1 MLRRRLWIPL
11 ALAGSVGIA
20 LAPVSSEAATPSSS
34 SGARSSTSTAQSS
47 ATDAA
52 TLAKAADFKTYSSP
66 ASKTVRLQKSVAA
79 AIAGH
84 PGTRAAATSSGTTIY
99 TTSGSTTCTT
109 DNGNGTEA
117 NPYCSVQDAV
127 NAASPGDVIDVGS
140 VYSGTGSPGVT
151 ITTSDLTIVG
161 TTDASWVTGAPAFTL
176 DGVSDVTI
184 SNMIMSGGGGGA
196 PVVSIE
202 DSTGIT
208 LDSDY
213 IGNREDPSVEVAIDG
228 ASSDVTVSRSFLGS
242 IGWEAGV
249 DAVQVAAG
257 AQNVDL
263 ASNVIDDEP
272 IAATGVEGLDVV
284 GNTIFQGCD
293 GTVGIEGA
301 STGVSIEN
309 NVIAP
314 IADNDDIGISEKYC
328 VDNDLGWLPSI
339 TVAASAALGTT
350 SDYNYFNP
358 QPDESNDP
366 YSWSGTD
373 YSTLAGFQAAS
384 GEGAH
389 DLDESSTFNGGE
401 IRFLLLQDFPIVPTN
416 ETPVV
421 ANANT
426 SAPGALSS
434 DYYGVSP
441 YSTRGAVQFT
451 GPNPDLGISL
461 SVVDSSAFGVT
472 LKYQITGD
480 TQSTIDT
487 PQVSWGDG
495 ETGEG
500 LGALAGTVTHSYA
513 QLGTYDITVT
523 FTDGENDYTANSI
536 SGVQTAGSEYTAYGP
551 VRILDTRKGL
561 GAAEAP
567 VGSDSTL
574 KLKVVGAGTSS
585 DTVPSGITAVVMNVT
600 VVSPTANGALTV
612 YGDEDQAGTA
622 QSLPG
627 TSNLNYRAGQN
638 VPNLVV
644 VPVGANGVADFYNN
658 SKGSTQVLAD
668 VAGYF
673 SENNAS
679 EYTSVTPTR
688 ILDTRKGIGTGGSVA
703 KIPAGGS
710 ITLTV
715 DGSGSGV
722 IPSSGPTAVALNLT
736 AVDSTENG
744 VITAYPAGQSLPTVS
759 NLNYSAGKTIANM
772 AIVPV
777 GTNGQVVFHNSSSGP
792 VDLIA
797 DAFGYYEPGTG
808 SSAYLPLS
816 APERIL
822 DTRKTS
828 GPIEAGVPGYVEL
841 TQDADVRGV
850 VFNATVVS
858 PTGNGFLAVYPY
870 NLDTAATIPTTSN
883 LDYPTGQTVPNL
895 VIASPGTEND
905 YQGYYD
911 LGLYLGGQGTAQII
925 LDLFG
930 LFENA

>member
-1 MLRRRLWIPL
+1 VLRRRIWIPL
-11 ALAGSVGIA
+11 VLAGSVGIA
-20 LAPVSSEAATPSSS
+20 LAPVSSEAATPSPSA
-34 SGARSSTSTAQSS
+34 GARSLTGTTQS
-47 ATDAA
+47 AAADAA
-52 TLAKAADFKTYSSP
+52 ALAKAAGFKTYSTP
-66 ASKTVRLQKSVAA
+66 ASKTVRMQKSVAA

-84 PGTRAAATSSGTTIY
+84 PAARAATASSGTTIY

-109 DNGNGTEA
+109 DTGDGTEA

-127 NAASPGDVIDVGS
+127 NAASPGDTIDVGS

-176 DGVSDVTI
+176 DGASDVTI

-196 PVVSIE
+196 PAVSIE

-213 IGNREDPSVEVAIDG
+213 LGNREDPSTEVSIDG
-228 ASSDVTVSRSFLGS
+228 TSSDITVSRSFLGA
-242 IGWEAGV
+242 IGWQGGL

-257 AQNVDL
+257 ARNVDV

-284 GNTIFQGCD
+284 GNTILQSCD
-293 GTVGIEGA
+293 GAVDIEGA
-301 STGVSIEN
+301 STGVSVEN
-309 NVIAP
+309 NVFAP
-314 IADNDDIGISEKYC
+314 IADNDDIGTSEKYC
-328 VDNDLGWLPSI
+328 VDNGLGWLPSI
-339 TVAASAALGTT
+339 TVGPSATSGTT

-358 QPDESNDP
+358 QPGESDDP
-366 YSWSGTD
+366 YGWGGTD
-373 YSTLAGFQAAS
+373 YSTLAAFQAAS

-389 DLDESSTFNGGE
+389 DLEESSTFNGGE
-401 IRFLLLQDFPIVPTN
+401 IRFPSLQDFPIVPTN

-426 SAPGALSS
+426 SAPGAVSS

-451 GPNPDLGISL
+451 GPNPDLGISF

-480 TQSTIDT
+480 TQSTFDT

-500 LGALAGTVTHSYA
+500 FGALTGTVTHSYA
-513 QLGTYDITVT
+513 QLGTYAITVT
-523 FTDGENDYTANSI
+523 FTDGENDYASNSI

-551 VRILDTRKGL
+551 ARILDTRKGL

-567 VGSDSTL
+567 AGSDSTL
-574 KLKVVGAGTSS
+574 KLKVVGAGTSG
-585 DTVPSGITAVVMNVT
+585 DTIPAGITAVVLNVT
-600 VVSPTANGALTV
+600 VVSPTANGVLTV
-612 YGDEDQAGTA
+612 YNDEDQTGAAVTR
-622 QSLPG
+622 PG
-627 TSNLNYRAGQN
+627 TSNLNFRANQT

-644 VPVGANGVADFYNN
+644 VPVGANGVVDFYDN

-679 EYTSVTPTR
+679 EYTSVSPTR
-688 ILDTRKGIGTGGSVA
+688 ILDTRKGVGTGAIA
-703 KIPAGGS
+703 KIPADGS

-715 DGSGSGV
+715 DGSGDGA
-722 IPSSGPTAVALNLT
+722 IPSSGPAAAVLNLT
-736 AVDSTENG
+736 AVDATGSG
-744 VITAYPAGQSLPTVS
+744 VITAYPAGQPLPTVS
-759 NLNYSAGKTIANM
+759 NLNYSAGRTEANL
-772 AIVPV
+772 ATVPV
-777 GTNGQVVFHNSSSGP
+777 GTGGRVVFHNSGSGP

-797 DAFGYYEPGTG
+797 DAFGYYEAST
-808 SSAYLPLS
+808 SESAYLPLS

-822 DTRKTS
+822 DTRGDG
-828 GPIEAGVPGYVEL
+828 GPIPAGAIGYVPFSP
-841 TQDADVRGV
+841 DSDVKSAV
-850 VFNATVVS
+850 LNATVVS
-858 PTGNGFLAVYPY
+858 PTGNGFLAVYPF
-870 NLDTAATIPTTSN
+870 NLDTDTAVPTTSN
-883 LDYPTGQTVPNL
+883 LNYLAGQTVPNL
-895 VIASPGTEND
+895 VIVSPGTESD
-905 YQGYYD
+905 DQGYYD
-911 LGLYLGGQGTAQII
+911 IGLYLGGNGSAQIL

-930 LFENA
+930 VFEND